1 MYIEVCVCLCV
12 CVLHVI
18 WTNRIIG
25 LIFFFG
31 GAKFTLICNTH
42 SGIILWTPVSL
53 QENTPPQQQQQQQ
66 DSATVYIAN
75 NSKAATLKYKSA
87 EEAQFMKY

>member
-1 MYIEVCVCLCV
+1 MCAYVCVFYMLYGQ
-12 CVLHVI
+12 
-18 WTNRIIG
+18 IG
-25 LIFFFG
+25 LLGSFFFLEVLNLHWSV
-31 GAKFTLICNTH
+31 TT
-42 SGIILWTPVSL
+42 ILTSFYEHLSHYKKIP
-53 QENTPPQQQQQQQ
+53 PPQQQQQQQ